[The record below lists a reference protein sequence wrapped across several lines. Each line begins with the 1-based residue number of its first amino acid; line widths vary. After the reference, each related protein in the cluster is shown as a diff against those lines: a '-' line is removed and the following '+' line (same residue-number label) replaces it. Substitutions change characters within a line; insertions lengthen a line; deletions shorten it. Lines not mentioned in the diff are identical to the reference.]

1 MLKSVLISVLSACL
15 AVCTTLL
22 IQQWAS
28 LSSLQHVPAT
38 LVDEPKMEIV
48 SPKHQEDQDNASTS
62 PESPAAVDLAQA
74 LGLGRVLLSRG
85 EHEEAAL
92 VYRVA
97 STAASTATSD
107 AVAGTNRDLG
117 EAQHGLGLALLAAGR
132 AEDALEACREAEL
145 ADPELAAASSC
156 VGALLTDAGD
166 TAGALEAFRHAVE
179 KADRVGGTAIVPRE
193 AEGAADNIRGRL
205 GAALLAAGEVDE
217 AIATLE
223 MRAGG
228 DPHAAYNLGVAWQSK
243 VCSTLETAC
252 MRMIVFVKV
261 PCICAICRVNLML
274 ATKGPAEAS
283 YVGLEIRYSKRDNRK
298 HVGNQSRVLHL
309 SCSSPR

>member
-1 MLKSVLISVLSACL
+1 MLRSVLISVLSACL

-22 IQQWAS
+22 IQQWDA

-38 LVDEPKMEIV
+38 LVPEPKTEIV
-48 SPKHQEDQDNASTS
+48 SRQQHQEEQDHGSASTNTAS
-62 PESPAAVDLAQA
+62 LAAIDLAQA

-97 STAASTATSD
+97 SSAASSATSD
-107 AVAGTNRDLG
+107 DAAVAGTNRDRA

-132 AEDALEACREAEL
+132 AEEALEACKEAEL

-166 TAGALEAFRHAVE
+166 TVGALEALRHAAE
-179 KADRVGGTAIVPRE
+179 KAERGSGTATVSRE
-193 AEGAADNIRGRL
+193 AESAAADNIRGRL

-217 AIATLE
+217 AIAALE
-223 MRAGG
+223 TRARG
-228 DPHAAYNLGVAWQSK
+228 DSHAAYNLGVAWQSK
-243 VCSTLETAC
+243 VC
-252 MRMIVFVKV
+252 
-261 PCICAICRVNLML
+261 
-274 ATKGPAEAS
+274 ATFIPLIQEEK
-283 YVGLEIRYSKRDNRK
+283 
-298 HVGNQSRVLHL
+298 
-309 SCSSPR
+309 